1 MLFVMVAY
9 LFLLALPPLC
19 FAVAAIAEIRQS
31 RQKGRSFFVR
41 MGEIAAGFILF
52 VAYYKSPGIMRITS
66 SIPSWTGVSLS
77 LLLGGLSLG
86 SKYESRLA
94 LRCVLLGSA
103 SLACLWYFKGAI
115 SIEARQRDRRIHA
128 RSGCTR
134 RKKKAARGRAAFSH
148 VGTDCSEDELAV
160 ICAILWSVAAAANA
174 P

>member
-77 LLLGGLSLG
+77 LLLGGLSLAG
-86 SKYESRLA
+86 KYESRLA

-103 SLACLWYFKGAI
+103 SLACLWYFKGAY
-115 SIEARQRDRRIHA
+115 QH
-128 RSGCTR
+128 
-134 RKKKAARGRAAFSH
+134 
-148 VGTDCSEDELAV
+148 
-160 ICAILWSVAAAANA
+160 
-174 P
+174 